1 MFGTWLNLC
10 KKTWKNL
17 STSGSSCTRAE
28 RWRRRHIKA
37 ALWTLC
43 GDDSLH
49 GDAPL
54 AKPPA
59 FEGENRQMSCNQAAG
74 ENTFT
79 PRVEQSE
86 TSSAREHLNGYNGLV
101 SGYCA
106 IIECRQTD
114 RIQDAASRVQSLAVT
129 TT

>member
-1 MFGTWLNLC
+1 MLGTQLNLR
-10 KKTWKNL
+10 KKHAKNL

-37 ALWTLC
+37 ALRSLT

-59 FEGENRQMSCNQAAG
+59 FEGKNHQMSCNQAAG

-79 PRVEQSE
+79 PRVGQN
-86 TSSAREHLNGYNGLV
+86 RDLL
-101 SGYCA
+101 
-106 IIECRQTD
+106 RQ
-114 RIQDAASRVQSLAVT
+114 RGS
-129 TT
+129 